1 MREILVFC
9 SAKITFMETAI
20 SVKKDMWCFPGCAA
34 DVNCDWLHRQ
44 RRVDSMNVCL
54 VRRSKH
60 WQNKK
65 HLLHPES
72 ANPIVSPIPAGF
84 FNLMTCH
91 RSVVRLLYPASR
103 LFGSMSR
110 SSYVPWVAERCW
122 ASHGMAVESA
132 MLGSELVVSTFLV
145 MWELRGDYCQARFI

>member
-9 SAKITFMETAI
+9 SAKITFMETAT

-72 ANPIVSPIPAGF
+72 ANAIVSNSEWIFQPHGLPQKRREATLSSLASVWIHVTF
-84 FNLMTCH
+84 QL
-91 RSVVRLLYPASR
+91 RSVSRWVLLSIA
-103 LFGSMSR
+103 F
-110 SSYVPWVAERCW
+110 VAEQ
-122 ASHGMAVESA
+122 SA
-132 MLGSELVVSTFLV
+132 MLGSALGMSTFLV
-145 MWELRGDYCQARFI
+145 MWEGTNCQVRFI